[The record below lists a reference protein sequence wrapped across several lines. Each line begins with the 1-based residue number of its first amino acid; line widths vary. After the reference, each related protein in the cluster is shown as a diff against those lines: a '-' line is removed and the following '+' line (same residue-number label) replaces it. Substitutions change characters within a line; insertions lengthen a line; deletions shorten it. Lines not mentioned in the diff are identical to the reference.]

1 METPTPPVRASSRS
15 TDASALLVLAM
26 LADARLPTG
35 AHAHSA
41 GLEPAVQA
49 GLLTPPPSPDAP
61 HRHATADWIA
71 LSPPKGVA
79 TGVAPGVAT
88 PLTPGVRVRSGHR
101 TPDSIALS
109 RGRGGGEDVA
119 RIPAL
124 AATRLRTVTA
134 TEAGAAVVARH
145 RWLDRRDLVPVAD
158 AWAART
164 PSPAVRDAARRLGR
178 GYLRLA
184 LALWPEELAGAF
196 APGSAPPRPVVAGAI
211 GAVTGLDA
219 LQVALLVGY
228 DDVQTIA
235 SAALKLTPLDP
246 ATTTRWVLEL
256 HPAVA
261 AMAADVAHLTDP
273 DDIPS
278 AGAPMTDA
286 WAQAHARTTRRLF
299 HG

>member
-1 METPTPPVRASSRS
+1 MPPPTGPPGPTPSLPPREVGPAPH
-15 TDASALLVLAM
+15 ASALLVLAM

-41 GLEPAVQA
+41 GLEPAVQS
-49 GLLTPPPSPDAP
+49 GLLTPTPP
-61 HRHATADWIA
+61 
-71 LSPPKGVA
+71 
-79 TGVAPGVAT
+79 APGA
-88 PLTPGVRVRSGHR
+88 R
-101 TPDSIALS
+101 
-109 RGRGGGEDVA
+109 EDVA

-145 RWLDRRDLVPVAD
+145 RWLDRRDLGPVED

-184 LALWPEELAGAF
+184 LALWPDDLDGAF
-196 APGSAPPRPVVAGAI
+196 APRAAPPRPVVAGAI

-246 ATTTRWVLEL
+246 ATTTRWVLDL

-261 AMAADVAHLTDP
+261 EMAAGVAHLTDP

>member
-1 METPTPPVRASSRS
+1 M
-15 TDASALLVLAM
+15 
-26 LADARLPTG
+26 
-35 AHAHSA
+35 
-41 GLEPAVQA
+41 
-49 GLLTPPPSPDAP
+49 
-61 HRHATADWIA
+61 
-71 LSPPKGVA
+71 
-79 TGVAPGVAT
+79 
-88 PLTPGVRVRSGHR
+88 
-101 TPDSIALS
+101 
-109 RGRGGGEDVA
+109 
-119 RIPAL
+119 PAL

-145 RWLDRRDLVPVAD
+145 VWLERGDLAPVED

-184 LALWPEELAGAF
+184 LALWPDALDGAF
-196 APGSAPPRPVVAGAI
+196 APRAAPPRPLVAGAI

-246 ATTTRWVLEL
+246 ATTTRWVLDL

-261 AMAADVAHLTDP
+261 RMAASVAHLTDP

-286 WAQAHARTTRRLF
+286 WAQAHAGTTRRLF

>member
-1 METPTPPVRASSRS
+1 MHQ
-15 TDASALLVLAM
+15 DAPAGDDGGAGALLVLAM

-41 GLEPAVQA
+41 GLEPAVLA
-49 GLLTPPPSPDAP
+49 GLLTDP
-61 HRHATADWIA
+61 AD
-71 LSPPKGVA
+71 
-79 TGVAPGVAT
+79 PG
-88 PLTPGVRVRSGHR
+88 R
-101 TPDSIALS
+101 TVDT
-109 RGRGGGEDVA
+109 D
-119 RIPAL
+119 RIPAF
-124 AATRLRTVTA
+124 ARTRLRTVTA
-134 TEAGAAVVARH
+134 TEAGTAVVARH
-145 RWLDRRDLVPVAD
+145 LWLDRRDLRPAED

-164 PSPAVRDAARRLGR
+164 PSAAVRDAARRLGR

-184 LALWPEELAGAF
+184 LRLWPDDLAGAF
-196 APGSAPPRPVVAGAI
+196 EPRAAPARAVVAGAV

-235 SAALKLTPLDP
+235 SAALKLAPLDP
-246 ATTTRWVLEL
+246 ATTTRWVLDL
-256 HPAVA
+256 HPEVA
-261 AMAADVAHLTDP
+261 RTAASVAHLTDP

-278 AGAPMTDA
+278 HGAPTTDA

>member
-1 METPTPPVRASSRS
+1 M
-15 TDASALLVLAM
+15 
-26 LADARLPTG
+26 
-35 AHAHSA
+35 
-41 GLEPAVQA
+41 
-49 GLLTPPPSPDAP
+49 
-61 HRHATADWIA
+61 
-71 LSPPKGVA
+71 
-79 TGVAPGVAT
+79 
-88 PLTPGVRVRSGHR
+88 
-101 TPDSIALS
+101 
-109 RGRGGGEDVA
+109 
-119 RIPAL
+119 
-124 AATRLRTVTA
+124 TA

-145 RWLDRRDLVPVAD
+145 WWLDRHDLTPVAD

-184 LALWPEELAGAF
+184 LALWPDELVGAF
-196 APGSAPPRPVVAGAI
+196 PPRAAPPRPLVAGAI
-211 GAVTGLDA
+211 GAVAGLDA

-235 SAALKLTPLDP
+235 SAALKLAPLDP
-246 ATTTRWVLEL
+246 ATTTRWVLDL

-278 AGAPMTDA
+278 AGAPLTDA

>member
-1 METPTPPVRASSRS
+1 M
-15 TDASALLVLAM
+15 
-26 LADARLPTG
+26 
-35 AHAHSA
+35 
-41 GLEPAVQA
+41 
-49 GLLTPPPSPDAP
+49 
-61 HRHATADWIA
+61 
-71 LSPPKGVA
+71 
-79 TGVAPGVAT
+79 
-88 PLTPGVRVRSGHR
+88 
-101 TPDSIALS
+101 
-109 RGRGGGEDVA
+109 
-119 RIPAL
+119 
-124 AATRLRTVTA
+124 TA

-145 RWLDRRDLVPVAD
+145 LWLDRRDLAPVED

-184 LALWPEELAGAF
+184 LTLWPDELAGAF
-196 APGSAPPRPVVAGAI
+196 APGAAPPRPVVAGAI

-246 ATTTRWVLEL
+246 ATTTRWVLDL
-256 HPAVA
+256 HPAVV
-261 AMAADVAHLTDP
+261 AMARSVTHLTDP

>member
-1 METPTPPVRASSRS
+1 MSTPPHAPARPARDVDPA
-15 TDASALLVLAM
+15 TGPAALLVLAM

-49 GLLTPPPSPDAP
+49 GLLT
-61 HRHATADWIA
+61 
-71 LSPPKGVA
+71 
-79 TGVAPGVAT
+79 T
-88 PLTPGVRVRSGHR
+88 P
-101 TPDSIALS
+101 
-109 RGRGGGEDVA
+109 RGGSGPEDLTRV
-119 RIPAL
+119 PAL
-124 AATRLRTVTA
+124 ARTRLLTVTA

-145 RWLDRRDLVPVAD
+145 VWLDRGDLGPVED

-184 LALWPEELAGAF
+184 LALWPDALAGAF
-196 APGSAPPRPVVAGAI
+196 APRAAPPRPLVAGAI

-235 SAALKLTPLDP
+235 SAALKLAPLDP
-246 ATTTRWVLEL
+246 ATTTRWVLDL
-256 HPAVA
+256 HPDVA
-261 AMAADVAHLTDP
+261 AMAQGVAHLTDP

>member
-1 METPTPPVRASSRS
+1 MSTPPATPPGPAPSRPHAPPPPAREVDPA
-15 TDASALLVLAM
+15 TGPAALLVLAM

-49 GLLTPPPSPDAP
+49 GLLTTTHPREVDP
-61 HRHATADWIA
+61 
-71 LSPPKGVA
+71 
-79 TGVAPGVAT
+79 APGSNDPSA
-88 PLTPGVRVRSGHR
+88 RM
-101 TPDSIALS
+101 
-109 RGRGGGEDVA
+109 RGRAGAEDVT
-119 RIPAL
+119 RVPAL
-124 AATRLRTVTA
+124 ARTRLRTVTA

-145 RWLDRRDLVPVAD
+145 VWLDRGDLRPVED

-184 LALWPEELAGAF
+184 LALWPDALAGAF
-196 APGSAPPRPVVAGAI
+196 VPRTAPPRPLVAGAI

-235 SAALKLTPLDP
+235 SAALKLAPLDP
-246 ATTTRWVLEL
+246 ATTTRWVLDL
-256 HPAVA
+256 HPDVA
-261 AMAADVAHLTDP
+261 DMARGVAHLTDP

>member
-1 METPTPPVRASSRS
+1 M
-15 TDASALLVLAM
+15 TDVVGGRGGGEASALLVLAM

-49 GLLTPPPSPDAP
+49 GLLTA
-61 HRHATADWIA
+61 HATPPARERSTHRAGDRIA
-71 LSPPKGVA
+71 LSPP
-79 TGVAPGVAT
+79 
-88 PLTPGVRVRSGHR
+88 R
-101 TPDSIALS
+101 
-109 RGRGGGEDVA
+109 GGEDVG
-119 RIPAL
+119 RIPTL

-145 RWLDRRDLVPVAD
+145 LWLDRRDLAPVEQ

-184 LALWPEELAGAF
+184 LALWPDDLDGAF
-196 APGSAPPRPVVAGAI
+196 PAGSAPPRPLVAGAI

-246 ATTTRWVLEL
+246 ATTTRWVLDL

-286 WAQAHARTTRRLF
+286 WAQTHARTTRRLF

>member
-1 METPTPPVRASSRS
+1 MTGTGEHASVDGASR
-15 TDASALLVLAM
+15 ALLVLAM

-49 GLLTPPPSPDAP
+49 GLLTTPSP
-61 HRHATADWIA
+61 TAREVDPA
-71 LSPPKGVA
+71 LGSN
-79 TGVAPGVAT
+79 
-88 PLTPGVRVRSGHR
+88 
-101 TPDSIALS
+101 DLS
-109 RGRGGGEDVA
+109 RAGGGGVGWGAGGRSGGEDVA
-119 RIPAL
+119 RVPEL
-124 AATRLRTVTA
+124 ARTRLRTVTA
-134 TEAGAAVVARH
+134 TEAGTAVVARH
-145 RWLDRRDLVPVAD
+145 VWLRRGDLTPVED

-164 PSPAVRDAARRLGR
+164 PSPAVRDATRRLGR

-184 LALWPEELAGAF
+184 LALWPDELADAF
-196 APGSAPPRPVVAGAI
+196 APRSAPPRPLVAGAI

-219 LQVALLVGY
+219 TQVALLVGY

-246 ATTTRWVLEL
+246 ATTTRWVLDL
-256 HPAVA
+256 HPAVVE
-261 AMAADVAHLTDP
+261 MAGSVAHLTDP

>member
-1 METPTPPVRASSRS
+1 MTDVVGGRRS
-15 TDASALLVLAM
+15 DGASALLVLAM

-49 GLLTPPPSPDAP
+49 GLLTPAPPLTGGRGTGHP
-61 HRHATADWIA
+61 ATRT
-71 LSPPKGVA
+71 PPA
-79 TGVAPGVAT
+79 TGASTAP
-88 PLTPGVRVRSGHR
+88 
-101 TPDSIALS
+101 
-109 RGRGGGEDVA
+109 RGGGGRGGEDVA
-119 RIPAL
+119 RVPAL

-145 RWLDRRDLVPVAD
+145 LWLDRRDLAPVEH

-184 LALWPEELAGAF
+184 LALWPDDLDGAF
-196 APGSAPPRPVVAGAI
+196 PAGSAPPRPLVAGAI

-246 ATTTRWVLEL
+246 ATTTRWVLDL

-286 WAQAHARTTRRLF
+286 WAQTHARTTRRLF

>member
-1 METPTPPVRASSRS
+1 MDEHDERTHEAAPPVDVPAGVDPR
-15 TDASALLVLAM
+15 ALLVLAM

-41 GLEPAVQA
+41 GLEPAVLG
-49 GLLTPPPSPDAP
+49 GLLT
-61 HRHATADWIA
+61 
-71 LSPPKGVA
+71 
-79 TGVAPGVAT
+79 
-88 PLTPGVRVRSGHR
+88 
-101 TPDSIALS
+101 TPD
-109 RGRGGGEDVA
+109 GRDDVT
-119 RIPAL
+119 RVPAL

-134 TEAGAAVVARH
+134 TEAAAAVVARH
-145 RWLDRRDLVPVAD
+145 RWLDRRDLTPVED

-184 LALWPEELAGAF
+184 LALWPDDLAGAF
-196 APGSAPPRPVVAGAI
+196 PPRSAPPRPLVAGAI

-246 ATTTRWVLEL
+246 ATATRWVLDL

-261 AMAADVAHLTDP
+261 AMAADVAHLTEP
-273 DDIPS
+273 DDVPS
-278 AGAPMTDA
+278 AGAPMTDV